1 MTSTAKRVIGTAG
14 ALVVLVLV
22 TISVFGQSGHAG
34 PPGGPQGA
42 PSAAKPQGR
51 PAAEASTPDA
61 KVPPLASPQ
70 NQEASLPAIGVL
82 DVAAGTYQAKVNGY
96 GEVTAKHVLSLTAQV
111 SGEVTR
117 LSPHFE
123 TGAVFRKGEVMAYL
137 NDTAYQQAVA
147 TARAAVEAATVA
159 LEEERLQGVQ
169 AKDNWERSGLD
180 GEPESPLVLREPY
193 LHAAQAN
200 LDEAKA
206 QLKTAERELA
216 LTQIVAP
223 FDAVVVTRDIQPG
236 SFVQSGTS
244 IAQLYSASEAEI
256 AIPLSASQWQNLP
269 TTASSDDQSWPVV
282 IEDMDGLNQWHGTVK
297 RIEQHLDTSS
307 RQRSLIVEV
316 QQPLAGD
323 SPLYFGTYVTAH
335 VAGKTY
341 DALWEI
347 PASAISQKQEVWY
360 LDAGNK
366 LNKFTPNVKFQADGK
381 AYIMPLAGMTEA
393 RIVARPLNSYLVGTR
408 VSPQSTG
415 GNA

>member
-34 PPGGPQGA
+34 PTGAPQGA
-42 PSAAKPQGR
+42 ANAGPVQAKPAVG
-51 PAAEASTPDA
+51 ENTP
-61 KVPPLASPQ
+61 VQIGSGPQ
-70 NQEASLPAIGVL
+70 MQEASLPAIGVL
-82 DVAAGTYQAKVNGY
+82 EVDAQTYQAKVNGY
-96 GEVTAKHVLSLTAQV
+96 GEVAAKHLLSLTAQV
-111 SGEVTR
+111 SGEVVR

-123 TGAVFRKGEVMAYL
+123 TGALFRKGEIIAYL

-147 TARAAVEAATVA
+147 SAKAAVETATVA
-159 LEEERLQGVQ
+159 LEEERLQGIQ
-169 AKDNWERSGLD
+169 ARDNWQRSGLE

-193 LHAAQAN
+193 LQAAQASV
-200 LDEAKA
+200 DEAKA

-223 FDAVVVTRDIQPG
+223 FDAVVITRDIQPG

-269 TTASSDDQSWPVV
+269 SQVSLSTQSWPVV
-282 IEDMDGLNQWHGTVK
+282 IEDMDGLNQWHGQVK

-316 QQPLAGD
+316 AQPLTGD
-323 SPLYFGTYVTAH
+323 TPLYFGTYVTAH
-335 VAGKTY
+335 IAGKTY
-341 DALWEI
+341 DGLWEI

-360 LDAGNK
+360 LDAQDT
-366 LNKFTPNVKFQADGK
+366 LSKFTPTVKFQADGK
-381 AYIMPLAGMTEA
+381 AYIEPLANVAKA

-408 VSPQSTG
+408 VSPQVVGVSS
-415 GNA
+415 